1 MLVYGALVPHPP
13 LIVPKIGGDQLTG
26 GQATVKGMQQIA
38 VAVKQAEPETL
49 VFLTP
54 HGNVFADALSVL
66 TTDIMKGDLGSFG
79 HPDLKSSH
87 PPDMELVEGLL
98 HRAKEVGVYMLGID
112 EALAWQHE
120 LSWELDHG
128 ILVPLYYLEQAG
140 LRDIPVVAVSTGFI
154 SRERLYAFGKI
165 IADAARN
172 LNRRIAIIAS
182 GDMSHRLLDDGPY
195 SYHPDG
201 PTFDQDIRNLIEKR
215 DVQGILELPEVL
227 VQNAGECGYR
237 SLVILLGALEGRD
250 FDSRVYSYEGPFGVG
265 YLTAGFTPGGAR
277 QERKLQPY
285 LQKISQRK
293 MESTREKESLP
304 VSWARRS
311 LEHYIK
317 TGGDKL
323 ELPDDVMAE
332 LNRASGTFVTLK
344 KDGRLRGCI
353 GTIFPTRENLGLE
366 IRANAISAGTRDYR
380 FTPVTEEELEELVYS
395 VDVLTEPEPVKSIRE
410 LDAQRYG
417 IIVRSGPRVGV
428 LLPDLEG
435 VDTVEEQ
442 VRIALQKAEIQP
454 DEPYRI
460 ERFEVKRYT

>member
-1 MLVYGALVPHPP
+1 M
-13 LIVPKIGGDQLTG
+13 
-26 GQATVKGMQQIA
+26 
-38 VAVKQAEPETL
+38 
-49 VFLTP
+49 
-54 HGNVFADALSVL
+54 
-66 TTDIMKGDLGSFG
+66 
-79 HPDLKSSH
+79 
-87 PPDMELVEGLL
+87 
-98 HRAKEVGVYMLGID
+98 
-112 EALAWQHE
+112 
-120 LSWELDHG
+120 
-128 ILVPLYYLEQAG
+128 PLYYLEQAG

-317 TGGDKL
+317 TGGT
-323 ELPDDVMAE
+323 
-332 LNRASGTFVTLK
+332 S
-344 KDGRLRGCI
+344 
-353 GTIFPTRENLGLE
+353 
-366 IRANAISAGTRDYR
+366 
-380 FTPVTEEELEELVYS
+380 
-395 VDVLTEPEPVKSIRE
+395 
-410 LDAQRYG
+410 
-417 IIVRSGPRVGV
+417 
-428 LLPDLEG
+428 
-435 VDTVEEQ
+435 
-442 VRIALQKAEIQP
+442 
-454 DEPYRI
+454 
-460 ERFEVKRYT
+460 